1 MPFWLLNS
9 INLFYNVMMTT
20 LGKQKILKQINR
32 KHILNML
39 REYDEI
45 SVAELS
51 EKANLSKPTIM
62 KIMKYYIDKGFVVI
76 SRKGRSTEEGGK
88 KPNIYKFNANGG
100 YSMGMVITAN
110 KLKAVLTNLKS
121 EIFGNQSVNL
131 DYNEEIESVID
142 KISDLYHK
150 MLKDSGINSSKL
162 IGLAIGIYGI
172 TDFDNG
178 IVFYSPH
185 YPSWGNDIKM
195 RDRIKKKI
203 PESIPIVLD
212 NISRFHVFAEKTL
225 GSAKNVNNVVSIVA
239 GYGLSSGVII
249 ENDIKRGFHKIM
261 GEVGHMVINPSESMV
276 CACGSR
282 GCFEV
287 MVSIERLKK
296 MIADK
301 SHGYPGSVFYDIS
314 NNGSL
319 ANLEPEE
326 IFKAYNSGDKLA
338 GAAME
343 DIIKWLA
350 IGLANIVLV
359 YDPEVIVLHGV
370 YIRAGNNF
378 LKMLRKKVE
387 KISLTSLKK
396 DTKIKFS
403 ELGDMAGVL
412 GAATFLINRFFQ

>member
-1 MPFWLLNS
+1 
-9 INLFYNVMMTT
+9 MTT

-45 SVAELS
+45 AISELS

-76 SRKGRSTEEGGK
+76 SGKGNSTEEGGK
-88 KPNIYKFNANGG
+88 KPNIFKFNANGG
-100 YSMGMVITAN
+100 YSMGMIITAN

-121 EIFGNQSVNL
+121 EIVENISVNL
-131 DYNEEIESVID
+131 DYNEELESVID

-150 MLKDSGINSSKL
+150 LLEDSSISSSKL

-185 YPSWGNDIKM
+185 YPSWGKNIKM
-195 RDRIKKKI
+195 RDKILKKI
-203 PESIPIVLD
+203 SENIPIVLD

-225 GSAKNVNNVVSIVA
+225 GSAKNASNIISLVA

-261 GEVGHMVINPSESMV
+261 GEVGHMIINPSESML
-276 CACGSR
+276 CACGAR

-296 MIADK
+296 IIADK
-301 SHGYPGSVFYDIS
+301 GCDYPGSVFYDIS

-326 IFKAYNSGDKLA
+326 IFKAYNAGDKLA
-338 GAAME
+338 SAAME
-343 DIIKWLA
+343 DIINWLA
-350 IGLANIVLV
+350 IGLANIILV
-359 YDPEVIVLHGV
+359 YDPEVIVLHGA
-370 YIRAGNNF
+370 YIRAGDNF

-387 KISLTSLKK
+387 QISLTSVKK

-403 ELGDMAGVL
+403 KLGDMAGVL